1 MGLVTEDASPP
12 PPDPGL
18 KKMIKWIAIA
28 LVAALIFSA
37 IAVAITIRV
46 FQ

>member
-1 MGLVTEDASPP
+1 MTEEDAPPP

-18 KKMIKWIAIA
+18 KKMIKWVTIA
-28 LVAALIFSA
+28 LIAALLFA
-37 IAVAITIRV
+37 AVAVAITIRV